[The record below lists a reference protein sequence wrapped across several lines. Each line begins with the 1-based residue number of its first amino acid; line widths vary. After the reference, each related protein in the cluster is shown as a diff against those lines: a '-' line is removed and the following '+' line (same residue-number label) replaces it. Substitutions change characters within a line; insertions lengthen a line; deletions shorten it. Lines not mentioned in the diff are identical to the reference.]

1 MFLWSNKSTINK
13 HTCSSLLISAFFN
26 SVSVEAK
33 ISSGISNSNFWKED
47 ENLNEI
53 HSWSCRFPYTTWHRV
68 KYARIRVFS
77 DAYFP
82 VYGQNRRLSFST
94 GKYRSEK
101 THKTLK
107 LEKPRA
113 SHYFCDAQNPRA
125 RKSDFHLYMFFKKLF
140 ETFSLIQASHI
151 FNFQTWKRNDLA
163 DWVLN
168 TEKGSTIFSNPN
180 NIDK

>member
-1 MFLWSNKSTINK
+1 MNPSFWMMFLWSNKSTINK

-26 SVSVEAK
+26 SVSVDAK

-101 THKTLK
+101 THKN
-107 LEKPRA
+107 
-113 SHYFCDAQNPRA
+113 S
-125 RKSDFHLYMFFKKLF
+125 
-140 ETFSLIQASHI
+140 
-151 FNFQTWKRNDLA
+151 QTWETSCIPLFLRCPKTLER
-163 DWVLN
+163 
-168 TEKGSTIFSNPN
+168 ESQISTYICFSKNSSKHFP
-180 NIDK
+180 